1 MPDAQCAMPDA
12 QRPMRANTGLT
23 QAQCPMTERNLVP
36 ANAAYSSGCPMQ
48 ASGGPMQASGCP
60 MQAATEEGLRLAASP
75 YQFPPGYK
83 FRDCIRRAD
92 GNGRLVVAGVYAL
105 STIR

>member
-1 MPDAQCAMPDA
+1 
-12 QRPMRANTGLT
+12 MRANTGLT

-60 MQAATEEGLRLAASP
+60 MQAATEEGLRLAASMRL
-75 YQFPPGYK
+75 GEG
-83 FRDCIRRAD
+83 DALV
-92 GNGRLVVAGVYAL
+92 GRLHEAQQKLTQQA
-105 STIR
+105 